1 MVLRPSPSFADKKI
15 FFFSQNSE
23 MSSSNAPDNLK
34 VLDGK
39 VLPATKDEYKAAL
52 AVAKIGDDPDTKWQT
67 ALLNHKEYTTVTSPA
82 DQKTF
87 QILKK

>member
-1 MVLRPSPSFADKKI
+1 
-15 FFFSQNSE
+15 
-23 MSSSNAPDNLK
+23 MSSSNAPEHIK

-67 ALLNHKEYTTVTSPA
+67 ALLNHNEHITVTSPT